1 MKTMTVRRHAGFT
14 LIEALIAMLV
24 LAFGLLAVAG
34 LQTTLAHNSDVAKQR
49 TEATRLA
56 QAKIEDLRA
65 FQQLPAAS
73 GIPAYAD
80 IANGNDAPAT
90 TTNTSF
96 ARTWT
101 VTNDPPALT
110 QKLLRVSVDWV
121 DRQGQPQNVLLSSV
135 ISKSDPAEVGTL
147 SLQQPGAQDKKPYY
161 GMPPIPNVG
170 KYIGGGRSAIQL
182 PSGGAYIVFSSTV
195 DATIS
200 RCMGTVTSATNES
213 TVCTDPLSAFLI
225 TGFISGLP
233 SPSFDTDAQ
242 ANAVTLR
249 LVDGAGNPVT
259 PAAECF
265 VTRVANDGTF
275 PRDPGSPAPTSF
287 VSSFYQYVCL
297 IQPVASG
304 PNAGTWTGKLQVVEA
319 DAGVSLMQTNDRICR
334 LSWDQDASGASG
346 DINREH
352 PDLYTNVTGTL
363 QNQNFR
369 YVPRINPTT
378 AAGCPGSTTV
388 NGVLV
393 TFSSVNVI
401 P

>member
-1 MKTMTVRRHAGFT
+1 MQTMTVHRQAGFT

-56 QAKIEDLRA
+56 QAKIEDLRGY
-65 FQQLPAAS
+65 QQLPAAS

-80 IANGNDAPAT
+80 IATDNDAPAT
-90 TTNTSF
+90 TTNTSY
-96 ARTWT
+96 ARSWT
-101 VTNDPPALT
+101 VTDDTALT
-110 QKLLRVSVDWV
+110 QKLLRVNVDWV
-121 DRQGQPQNVLLSSV
+121 DRQGQSQNVLLSSV
-135 ISKSDPAEVGTL
+135 ISKSDPADVGTL
-147 SLQQPGAQDKKPYY
+147 SVQPTGAQNKKPFY
-161 GMPPIPNVG
+161 GMPPIPTVG

-182 PSGGAYIVFSSTV
+182 PSGGAYIVFSSMV
-195 DATIS
+195 DATVN
-200 RCMGTVTSATNES
+200 RCTGTVTSSTDAS
-213 TVCTDPLSAFLI
+213 TVCSDPLSAFLV

-242 ANAVTLR
+242 ANAVTLK
-249 LVDGAGNPVT
+249 LVDGMGVDVT

-265 VTRVANDGTF
+265 VGRVANDGTF
-275 PRDPGSPAPTSF
+275 PRDPGSPAPTTF

-304 PNAGTWTGKLQVVEA
+304 PNAGTWSGILQVIEA

-334 LSWDQDASGASG
+334 LSWDQNASGSI

-352 PDLYTNVTGTL
+352 PALYANVTGTL
-363 QNQNFR
+363 QNQNFV
-369 YVPRINPTT
+369 YVPRIDATTPAPTCT
-378 AAGCPGSTTV
+378 GPSPV
-388 NGVLV
+388 NGIAV
-393 TFSSVNVI
+393 TYSPVNLI